1 MKISLKKK
9 EQEKKKLMDSVSYL
23 PTPHVKAHCERAPTL
38 REKKQKLRT
47 QRWRSYSVKSG

>member
-9 EQEKKKLMDSVSYL
+9 EQEKKKLMDSVSYP

-38 REKKQKLRT
+38 REKKTK
-47 QRWRSYSVKSG
+47 VKNSKMKIL